1 MTINEVSKKYD
12 ISEDTLRYY
21 ERIGLL
27 PKVPRKKSGIRD
39 FDDNSCKWIE
49 FIKCMR
55 SAGMRIESLIEYM
68 NLFQEGKE
76 TVTARKN
83 LLLGQREILEEKRKD
98 ITKTIE
104 RLDYKISLYNEIEA
118 VKRKDFME
126 DI

>member
-1 MTINEVSKKYD
+1 MTIKEVSEKYD

-55 SAGMRIESLIEYM
+55 SAGMRIEALIEYM
-68 NLFQEGKE
+68 NLFQEGKK

-83 LLLGQREILEEKRKD
+83 LLLEQREILEEKRND

-104 RLDYKISLYNEIEA
+104 ILDYKISIYKEIEA
-118 VKRKDFME
+118 GKRKDFME

>member
-1 MTINEVSKKYD
+1 MTIKEVSEKYD

-55 SAGMRIESLIEYM
+55 SAGMRIEALIEYM
-68 NLFQEGKE
+68 NLFQEGKK

-83 LLLGQREILEEKRKD
+83 LLLEQIKILEEKRKD

-118 VKRKDFME
+118 GKRKDFME

>member
-1 MTINEVSKKYD
+1 MTIKEVSEKYD

-27 PKVPRKKSGIRD
+27 PKVPRTKSGIRN

-55 SAGMRIESLIEYM
+55 SAGMRIEALIEYM
-68 NLFQEGKE
+68 NLFKEGKK

-83 LLLGQREILEEKRKD
+83 LLLEQREILEAKRKN
-98 ITKTIE
+98 ITTTIE
-104 RLDYKISLYNEIEA
+104 RLDYKIGLYNEIEA
-118 VKRKDFME
+118 GKRKDFME

>member
-1 MTINEVSKKYD
+1 MTIKEVSKKYD

-27 PKVPRKKSGIRD
+27 PKVPRTKSGIRN

-55 SAGMRIESLIEYM
+55 SAGMRIEALIEYM
-68 NLFQEGKE
+68 NLFKEGKK

-83 LLLGQREILEEKRKD
+83 LLLEQREILEEKRKN
-98 ITKTIE
+98 ITTTIE
-104 RLDYKISLYNEIEA
+104 RLDYKIGLYNEIEA
-118 VKRKDFME
+118 GKRKDFME

>member
-1 MTINEVSKKYD
+1 MTIKEVSKKYD

-27 PKVPRKKSGIRD
+27 PEVPRKKSGIRD
-39 FDDNSCKWIE
+39 FDENSCKWIE

-55 SAGMRIESLIEYM
+55 SAGMRIEALIEYM
-68 NLFQEGKE
+68 NLFKEGTK

-83 LLLGQREILEEKRKD
+83 LLLEQREILEEKRKD

-104 RLDYKISLYNEIEA
+104 RLDYKISLYNEIGEG
-118 VKRKDFME
+118 KRKDFME

>member
-1 MTINEVSKKYD
+1 MTIKEVSKKYD
-12 ISEDTLRYY
+12 ISEDTIRYY

-55 SAGMRIESLIEYM
+55 SAGMRIEALIEYM
-68 NLFQEGKE
+68 NLFQEGKK

-83 LLLGQREILEEKRKD
+83 LLLEQREILEEKRKD

-104 RLDYKISLYNEIEA
+104 RLDYKISLYNEIE
-118 VKRKDFME
+118 VGKRKDFME

>member
-1 MTINEVSKKYD
+1 MTIKEVSEKYD

-21 ERIGLL
+21 ERIWLL

-55 SAGMRIESLIEYM
+55 SAGMRIEALIEYM

-83 LLLGQREILEEKRKD
+83 LLLEQREILEEKRKD

-118 VKRKDFME
+118 GKRKDFME

>member
-1 MTINEVSKKYD
+1 MTIKEVSEKYD

-39 FDDNSCKWIE
+39 FDENSCKWIE

-55 SAGMRIESLIEYM
+55 SAGMRIEALIEYM
-68 NLFQEGKE
+68 NLFQEGKK

-83 LLLGQREILEEKRKD
+83 LLLEQREILEEKR
-98 ITKTIE
+98 
-104 RLDYKISLYNEIEA
+104 NEILELLY
-118 VKRKDFME
+118 KQSIK
-126 DI
+126 

>member
-1 MTINEVSKKYD
+1 MTIKEVSKKYD

-27 PKVPRKKSGIRD
+27 PEVPRKKSGIRD
-39 FDDNSCKWIE
+39 FDENSCKWIE

-55 SAGMRIESLIEYM
+55 SAGMRIEALIEYM
-68 NLFQEGKE
+68 NLFKEGTK
-76 TVTARKN
+76 TVTAKKN
-83 LLLGQREILEEKRKD
+83 LLLEQREILEEKRKD

-104 RLDYKISLYNEIEA
+104 RLDYKISLYNEIEEG
-118 VKRKDFME
+118 KKKDFME

>member
-1 MTINEVSKKYD
+1 MTIKEVSEKYD

-39 FDDNSCKWIE
+39 FDENSCKWIE

-55 SAGMRIESLIEYM
+55 SAGMRIEALIEYM
-68 NLFQEGKE
+68 NLFQEGKK

-83 LLLGQREILEEKRKD
+83 LLLEQREILEEKRND

-104 RLDYKISLYNEIEA
+104 RLDYKISLYNEIETG
-118 VKRKDFME
+118 KRKDFME

>member
-1 MTINEVSKKYD
+1 MTIKEVSKKYD

-27 PKVPRKKSGIRD
+27 PKVPRTKSGIRN

-55 SAGMRIESLIEYM
+55 SAGMRIEALIEYM
-68 NLFQEGKE
+68 NLFKEGQK

-83 LLLGQREILEEKRKD
+83 LLLEQREILEAKRKD
-98 ITKTIE
+98 ITTTIE

-118 VKRKDFME
+118 GKRKDFME

>member
-1 MTINEVSKKYD
+1 MTIKEVSKKYD

-118 VKRKDFME
+118 GKRKDFME

>member
-1 MTINEVSKKYD
+1 MTIKEVSEKYD

-27 PKVPRKKSGIRD
+27 PKVPRTKSGIRN

-55 SAGMRIESLIEYM
+55 SAGMRIEALIEYM
-68 NLFQEGKE
+68 NLFKE
-76 TVTARKN
+76 CKKTVTARKN
-83 LLLGQREILEEKRKD
+83 LLLEQREILEEKRKN
-98 ITKTIE
+98 ITTTIE
-104 RLDYKISLYNEIEA
+104 RLDYKIGLYNEIEA
-118 VKRKDFME
+118 GKRKDFME

>member
-1 MTINEVSKKYD
+1 MTIKEVSKKYD

-55 SAGMRIESLIEYM
+55 SAGMRIEALIEYM
-68 NLFQEGKE
+68 NLFQEGKK

-83 LLLGQREILEEKRKD
+83 LLLEQREILEEKRND

-118 VKRKDFME
+118 GKRKDFME

>member
-1 MTINEVSKKYD
+1 MTIKEVSEKYD

-39 FDDNSCKWIE
+39 FDENSCKWIE

-55 SAGMRIESLIEYM
+55 SAGMRIEALIEYM
-68 NLFQEGKE
+68 NLFQEGKK
-76 TVTARKN
+76 TVPARKN
-83 LLLGQREILEEKRKD
+83 LLLEQREILEEKRND

-118 VKRKDFME
+118 GKRKDFME

>member
-1 MTINEVSKKYD
+1 MTIKEVSKKYD

-55 SAGMRIESLIEYM
+55 SAGMRIEALIEYM
-68 NLFQEGKE
+68 NLFQEGKK

-83 LLLGQREILEEKRKD
+83 LLLEQREILEEKRND

-104 RLDYKISLYNEIEA
+104 RLDYKISLYNEIETG
-118 VKRKDFME
+118 KRKDFME

>member
-1 MTINEVSKKYD
+1 MTIKEVSKKYD

-39 FDDNSCKWIE
+39 FDYNSCKWIE

-55 SAGMRIESLIEYM
+55 SAGMRIEALIEYM
-68 NLFQEGKE
+68 NLFQEGKK

-83 LLLGQREILEEKRKD
+83 LLLEQREILEEKRND

-118 VKRKDFME
+118 GKRKDFME

>member
-1 MTINEVSKKYD
+1 MTIKEVSKKYD

-39 FDDNSCKWIE
+39 FDEKSCKWIE

-55 SAGMRIESLIEYM
+55 SAGMRIEALIEYM
-68 NLFQEGKE
+68 NLFQEGKK

-83 LLLGQREILEEKRKD
+83 LLLEQREILEEKRND

-118 VKRKDFME
+118 GKRKDFME

>member
-1 MTINEVSKKYD
+1 MTIKEVSKKYD

-27 PKVPRKKSGIRD
+27 PKVPRTKSGIRN

-55 SAGMRIESLIEYM
+55 SAGMRIEALIEYM
-68 NLFQEGKE
+68 NLFKEGKK

-83 LLLGQREILEEKRKD
+83 LLLEQREILEAKRKD
-98 ITKTIE
+98 ITTTIE
-104 RLDYKISLYNEIEA
+104 KLDYKIGLYNEIEA
-118 VKRKDFME
+118 GKRKDFME

>member
-1 MTINEVSKKYD
+1 MTIKEVSEKYD

-27 PKVPRKKSGIRD
+27 PKVPRKKSGIRY

-55 SAGMRIESLIEYM
+55 SAGMRIEALIEYM
-68 NLFQEGKE
+68 NLFQEGKK

-83 LLLGQREILEEKRKD
+83 LLLEQREILEEKRND

-118 VKRKDFME
+118 GKRKDFME

>member
-1 MTINEVSKKYD
+1 MTIKEVSEKYD

-39 FDDNSCKWIE
+39 FDENSCKWIE

-55 SAGMRIESLIEYM
+55 SAGMRIEALIEYM
-68 NLFQEGKE
+68 NLFQEGKK
-76 TVTARKN
+76 TVTAKN
-83 LLLGQREILEEKRKD
+83 LLLEQRKILEEKRKD

-118 VKRKDFME
+118 GKRKDFME

>member
-1 MTINEVSKKYD
+1 MTIKEVSEKYD

-39 FDDNSCKWIE
+39 FDENSCKWIE

-55 SAGMRIESLIEYM
+55 SAGMRIEALIEYM
-68 NLFQEGKE
+68 NLFQEGKK

-83 LLLGQREILEEKRKD
+83 LLLEQREILEEKRND

-104 RLDYKISLYNEIEA
+104 RLDYKISLYNEIE
-118 VKRKDFME
+118 VSKRKDFME